1 MNKSTTYSLSL
12 SVIFLLISAGT
23 ALLLAPHLFTKTSL
37 LLADWYAVALAV
49 FLYTFAYLYLASIV
63 LNYKPILQ
71 TLIAAGAMV
80 ILTLIGYKTWQ
91 AHLYAETVWLACVI
105 VAIALASHF
114 RINVFDWLQTATLL
128 SNVVIGAGLLTR
140 PDWAILNLPGLV
152 YEPLRLS
159 LAMGFLVSALIAVVA
174 GTYAEYSRKEQWHLL
189 SIPWLL
195 WVFLAGLEGHLL
207 QVVFSVSIIVGLLA
221 SEIVPWQR
229 VILQEGRGIGRRF
242 FHVISGG
249 QGISLLLIL
258 SLLWTAQ
265 RFFPTARQEIE
276 GMREVGLVSFLV
288 VAVFGLFLVIIVNL
302 SINGLFSGLSGENNF
317 PEISEDTGGLFA
329 SLRQFLIEPFL
340 HSQDLLSKTA
350 AQQREHEKL
359 LATLAA
365 SEKRRMAQLNL
376 LHQTNLEL
384 ENVLDPP
391 VSAQLTANAVQ
402 SMLGGTLCAVLEF
415 DPERNELAL
424 LAASGPSAHSIPPG
438 YRQSIQVGL
447 IGRAARLRR
456 TQLVTDTRLDPDY
469 IPLENVTTLSELVV
483 PILFY
488 NQLKGCLVIAHDKL
502 HAFDDSDIRTLE
514 AIAQRLVSS
523 WHRSDHDQRLTRL
536 IQAGVSL
543 STTLEVEAVIAQVA
557 EIAQQT
563 LDARFV
569 FVALVD
575 KGGGFT
581 RVAQSGYA
589 PTLGSMLN
597 SDPEGNSLIQN
608 ILNQAKPIRLR
619 DVRKRFSVVPT
630 GHSNL
635 RSMLALPIRL
645 RQSNIGVLLA
655 FGKLGTNAFNE
666 SDEALGNLLASQA
679 AAAVETTWL
688 YQELRSMLNTTTL
701 LYQLSTRIIQSEQ
714 LTDAAAAI
722 AETTYQLIQA
732 QAAGVVLLNL
742 QGDVEARVQ
751 IDNNGLHPGARHP
764 MSLIKQTI
772 QRGQNIIV
780 SAENETARV
789 CVPLQT
795 PRHQYGALWVE
806 VSERSWSSARYSGN
820 LQTLAN
826 QAAIALERNILLS
839 ETRQQAEKLES
850 AYHELENTYDQT
862 LAALSSAL
870 DARDHDTEGHSIR
883 VARLNIMLGEF
894 IGLEAEQLKVL
905 ERGAILH
912 DIGKIGISDAI
923 LLKPGPLSDEEWS
936 TMRQHPDIGAR
947 IIEGIPF
954 LQDTL
959 PIIRYH
965 QERWNGSGYPMG
977 LFGPEIPLMARIFSV
992 VDAYDALTTDRPYR
1006 DKVSSKEAIEYL
1018 HQEAGRLFD
1027 PDIVE
1032 ALEQLLKSGGEKGS

>member
-12 SVIFLLISAGT
+12 SVILLLISVGT
-23 ALLLAPHLFTKTSL
+23 ALLLAPHLFARISL

-49 FLYTFAYLYLASIV
+49 FLYAFAQFYLASIV
-63 LNYKPILQ
+63 LKYKKNWQ
-71 TLIAAGAMV
+71 TLITAGAMI
-80 ILTLIGYKTWQ
+80 ILSVVGYRAWQ
-91 AHLYAETVWLACVI
+91 GQLYAETAWLACVF
-105 VAIALASHF
+105 VAIALASRF
-114 RINVFDWLQTATLL
+114 KINVFDWLQTATLL
-128 SNVVIGAGLLTR
+128 ANVMIGAGLLIR
-140 PDWAILNLPGLV
+140 PDWAVANLPALS
-152 YEPLRLS
+152 YEPMRLS
-159 LAMGFLVSALIAVVA
+159 LAMGFLVSALVAVVA
-174 GTYAEYSRKEQWHLL
+174 GLYAEYSRKEQWHLL
-189 SIPWLL
+189 SIPWML
-195 WVFLAGLEGHLL
+195 WAFLAGLAGHLF
-207 QVVFSVSIIVGLLA
+207 QVIFSASIIIGLLS
-221 SEIVPWQR
+221 SEVVPWHR

-242 FHVISGG
+242 FYIISGG
-249 QGISLLLIL
+249 QAISLFLIL
-258 SLLWTAQ
+258 GLLLSAQ

-276 GMREVGLVSFLV
+276 GLREVGLVSFFV
-288 VAVFGLFLVIIVNL
+288 VAVFGLFLVIVVNL
-302 SINGLFSGLSGENNF
+302 SINGLFSGLSGENGF
-317 PEISEDTGGLFA
+317 PKTGEDTGGMFA
-329 SLRQFLIEPFL
+329 SLRQFVIEPFR

-350 AQQREHEKL
+350 IQQKEHEKL
-359 LATLAA
+359 LSKLAA

-376 LHQTNLEL
+376 LHQINLEL
-384 ENVLDPP
+384 ETVLDPP
-391 VSAQLTANAVQ
+391 VSAQLTTNAVQ
-402 SMLGGTLCAVLEF
+402 SILGGTICAVLEF
-415 DPERNELAL
+415 DPERNDLGV
-424 LAASGPSAHSIPPG
+424 LAASGPNAHHIPPG
-438 YRQSIQVGL
+438 YRQSIHAGL

-469 IPLENVTTLSELVV
+469 IALENVTTLSELIV

-488 NQLKGCLVIAHDKL
+488 NQLKGCLAIAHDSL

-514 AIAQRLVSS
+514 AVAQRLVSS
-523 WHRSDHDQRLTRL
+523 WQRSDHDQRLTRL

-581 RVAQSGYA
+581 RVAQAGYA
-589 PTLGSMLN
+589 PTLSSMLN

-608 ILNQAKPIRLR
+608 ILNQSKPIRLR
-619 DVRKRFSVVPT
+619 DVRKRFSAIPT
-630 GHSNL
+630 GHSSL

-655 FGKLGTNAFNE
+655 FGKFGTNAFNE
-666 SDEALGNLLASQA
+666 NDEALGNLLASQA

-722 AETTYQLIQA
+722 AETSYQLIQA
-732 QAAGVVLLNL
+732 QAAGVALLNL
-742 QGDVEARVQ
+742 QGEVEARVQ
-751 IDNNGLHPGARHP
+751 IDNSGLHPGARHP

-780 SAENETARV
+780 SAENEMTRV

-806 VSERSWSSARYSGN
+806 VSERSWSNARYSSN

-839 ETRQQAEKLES
+839 ETRQQAEQLEL
-850 AYHELENTYDQT
+850 AYHQLENTYDQT

-870 DARDHDTEGHSIR
+870 DARDHETEGHSIR

-894 IGLEAEQLKVL
+894 IGLDAEQLKIL

-912 DIGKIGISDAI
+912 DIGKIGISDSI
-923 LLKPGPLSDEEWS
+923 LLKPGPLSDEEWT

-977 LFGPEIPLMARIFSV
+977 LLGPEIPLMARIFAV

-1006 DKVSSKEAIEYL
+1006 NKVSSKEAIEYL

-1032 ALEQLLKSGGEKGS
+1032 ALEQLLKSGGEKG